1 MKNRTIITLLS
12 FCFAF
17 ITLSF
22 FTTSVN
28 ANDIWISSSENTHV
42 YIMDDTISYGISS
55 TGEWIT
61 VSVKIVKHNRV
72 IETVTWNFSKFKND
86 MWRYYTNTMRSGHTT
101 VVIPRHKVFEYMM
114 HRIGWNYII
123 KDNLWYY

>member
-42 YIMDDTISYGISS
+42 YIMDDTISYGTSS
-55 TGEWIT
+55 TGKWIT

-101 VVIPRHKVFEYMM
+101 VVIPRHKIFEYMM
-114 HRIGWNYII
+114 HRIGWSYII
-123 KDNLWYY
+123 RDNLWYY